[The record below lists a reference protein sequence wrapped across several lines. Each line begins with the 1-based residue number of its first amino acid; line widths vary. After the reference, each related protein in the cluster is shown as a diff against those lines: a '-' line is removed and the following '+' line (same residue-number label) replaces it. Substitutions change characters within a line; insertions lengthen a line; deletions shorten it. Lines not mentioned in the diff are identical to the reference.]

1 MIELVVVSGKGGVGK
16 TTVSSSLAFLASR
29 KGYSVVAADA
39 DVDAPNLPLLLGG
52 DLVEEKRLSVS
63 EKARIAREL
72 CEGCG
77 KCYEACVFGSIE
89 KLNEEYVV
97 VPIYCEGCGVCEA
110 VCPTGAVRIEPVEN
124 GSIRTFK
131 CRFGFPLIVGQMDV
145 GESGSGK
152 IVSEVKEEARRV
164 ASRVN
169 ASLLIVDGPPGAGCS
184 AISAISGASH
194 VLLVTEPT
202 KAAKHDL
209 ERVLSIVDHFEIP
222 FAAVVNKFD
231 AYPEMASEISR
242 LVEDRGG
249 EVLALI
255 PSDEEVVHAIV
266 NGQPVVERSP
276 SSPASKAIREVFR
289 RVEELLRM

>member
-29 KGYSVVAADA
+29 KGYSIVAVDA

-52 DLVEEKRLSVS
+52 ELVGERRLSVS
-63 EKARIAREL
+63 EKASIIQES
-72 CEGCG
+72 CERCG
-77 KCYEACVFGSIE
+77 RCYEACAFNAIE
-89 KLNEEYVV
+89 KLDEKYVV
-97 VPIYCEGCGVCEA
+97 ISIYCEGCGVCEA
-110 VCPTGAVRIEPVEN
+110 VCPIEAVKIAPVEN
-124 GSIRTFK
+124 GKISVFK
-131 CRFGFPLIVGQMDV
+131 SRFGFPLVVGQMDV

-152 IVSEVKEEARRV
+152 IVSEVKEEARKL
-164 ASRVN
+164 AGQAG
-169 ASLLIVDGPPGAGCS
+169 ASLLVVDGPPGAGCS

-202 KAAKHDL
+202 NAAKHDL
-209 ERVLSIVDHFEIP
+209 ERVLSIVNHFRVP
-222 FAAVVNKFD
+222 FGAVVNRFD
-231 AYPEMASEISR
+231 AHPEMASEISR
-242 LVEDRGG
+242 LVEAEGG

-276 SSPASKAIREVFR
+276 SSPASKAIMEVFR
-289 RVEELLRM
+289 RVEELLEV